1 MSEVKKVFSVGD
13 IVSFAGVK
21 GEVISN
27 ESTGSDIRIHGS
39 SVSITT
45 PILVLFENGKQDN
58 FTEDGKLDITHIE
71 PLLSLVKKVEDR
83 RLIVKTMFRAVI
95 SNDSGSPAGN
105 YSVGNGLYN
114 TTDEVFKSKVF
125 TFNGGKRACGYMPVE
140 IVVYE

>member
-58 FTEDGKLDITHIE
+58 FTEDGKLWFTSRK
-71 PLLSLVKKVEDR
+71 LFGWKWAVQYNR
-83 RLIVKTMFRAVI
+83 RSF
-95 SNDSGSPAGN
+95 
-105 YSVGNGLYN
+105 
-114 TTDEVFKSKVF
+114 
-125 TFNGGKRACGYMPVE
+125 
-140 IVVYE
+140 